1 MEENLL
7 PSNVESRMRGKRVVV
22 ATSSLASAAGDSL
35 STVASST
42 IIALNAPTSAT
53 ASETTAIRAMAK
65 VAWAGLG
72 WARLGGGGAVMIA
85 SSSKAQQFH
94 RSGKI

>member
-1 MEENLL
+1 MGEENLL
-7 PSNVESRMRGKRVVV
+7 LSNAETRMWTVAA

-65 VAWAGLG
+65 VAWGGLG
-72 WARLGGGGAVMIA
+72 WAHRLGGEGAVTIA
-85 SSSKAQQFH
+85 SSSKAQQVH
-94 RSGKI
+94 RSGKS